1 MGLNNHI
8 FDFHTEI
15 AKGLVPKHK
24 FINKFG
30 SNADID
36 TATPEDIWSY
46 GGDYNYLT
54 LADNISVLSNNA
66 EDDADGDG
74 ANSVT
79 LQGLDANYNEIEET
93 VNLIGEDE
101 VETQNV
107 FIRLH
112 RAFVASA
119 GDNQKNL
126 GSIDFTGGNSIVATI
141 PALYSQTQMAIYTIP
156 NNHKGYL
163 TNISGSILQSTSDK
177 GAFIELHAII
187 NGVDRIIQKMELF
200 STGTTTLNKQFTV
213 PLEFDEKTDLRIRA
227 TVAQNNTTIF
237 SNFGLIL
244 VEQSGKYTT
253 DV

>member
-30 SNADID
+30 SNTDID

-46 GGDYNYLT
+46 GGNYNYLT
-54 LADNISVLSNNA
+54 LPDNISVMSNNA

-93 VNLIGEDE
+93 VNLIGGDE
-101 VETQNV
+101 IETQNT
-107 FIRLH
+107 FIRVN

-119 GDNQKNL
+119 GDEKKNL
-126 GSIDFTGGNSIVATI
+126 GSIDLTGGASVVATI
-141 PALYSQTQMAIYTIP
+141 PALHSQTQMAIYTIP

-163 TNISGSILQSTSDK
+163 TNISGSILKSGGNK

-187 NGVDRIIQKMELF
+187 NGVDRITQQVELF
-200 STGTTTLNKQFTV
+200 SSGTTTLNKQFTV
-213 PLEFDEKTDLRIRA
+213 PLEFPEKTDLRVRA

-253 DV
+253 NV